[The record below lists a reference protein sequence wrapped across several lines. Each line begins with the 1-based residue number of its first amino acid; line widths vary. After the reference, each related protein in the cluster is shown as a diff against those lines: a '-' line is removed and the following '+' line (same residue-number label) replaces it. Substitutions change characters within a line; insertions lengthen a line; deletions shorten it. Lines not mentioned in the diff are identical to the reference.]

1 MRRSYEV
8 RARIFVLAGFFI
20 IGLAA
25 GACYALLAA
34 QGTGGQKYN
43 PALLTEK
50 LQYAVVEAGRL
61 QCVVLRDKAE
71 LYNVPSRLQGN
82 VIERM
87 SKGVQVD
94 YLDLVSSQDKD
105 DRYAVTTVEL
115 QFQRFFGRR
124 HIIPAGTQ
132 VLVLREDNGSG
143 ETRGRVLVDGKYY
156 EKNFDTAYLRFP
168 YVGQWKKVEF
178 NGKPGYMQY
187 DALSDSKLM

>member
-1 MRRSYEV
+1 MKKGYELK
-8 RARIFVLAGFFI
+8 AKAFVLTGFFV

-25 GACYALLAA
+25 GACYALLTA
-34 QGTGGQKYN
+34 QGADGEKYDT
-43 PALLTEK
+43 ARLTES
-50 LQYAVVEAGRL
+50 LQYAAVEAGRL

-71 LYNVPSRLQGN
+71 LYNAPSGLYGN

-87 SKGVQVD
+87 SKGVKVD

-105 DRYAVTTVEL
+105 DRYAITTVEL
-115 QFQRFFGRR
+115 QFQRLFGRR
-124 HIIPAGTQ
+124 HIIPAGSQ
-132 VLVLREDNGSG
+132 VLVLRADNGSG

-156 EKNFDTAYLRFP
+156 EKDFDTAYLRFP

-187 DALSDSKLM
+187 DALSDSELM

>member
-1 MRRSYEV
+1 MKNRY
-8 RARIFVLAGFFI
+8 ALKAKAFVLTGFFV
-20 IGLAA
+20 IGLVA
-25 GACYALLAA
+25 GACYALLSA
-34 QGTGGQKYN
+34 QGTSGEKYN
-43 PALLTEK
+43 TAQLTEG
-50 LQYAVVEAGRL
+50 LQYAAVEAGRL

-71 LYNVPSRLQGN
+71 MYNIPSSLKGT

-87 SKGVQVD
+87 SKGVKVD

-115 QFQRFFGRR
+115 QFQRLFGRR
-124 HIIPAGTQ
+124 HIIPAGSQ
-132 VLVLREDNGSG
+132 VLVLQADNGRG

-168 YVGQWKKVEF
+168 YIGQWKKVEF

>member
-1 MRRSYEV
+1 MKQGK
-8 RARIFVLAGFFI
+8 ALKAKAFVLTGFFI
-20 IGLAA
+20 AGVIV
-25 GACYALLAA
+25 GACYTLLTNPSDD
-34 QGTGGQKYN
+34 GRKYN
-43 PALLTEK
+43 TAQLTEK

-71 LYNVPSRLQGN
+71 LYNIPSALEGN

-87 SKGVQVD
+87 SKGVRVD

-105 DRYAVTTVEL
+105 ESYAVTAVEM
-115 QFQRFFGRR
+115 QFQRFWGRR
-124 HIIPAGTQ
+124 HIIPAGT
-132 VLVLREDNGSG
+132 LVLLLRGDDGSG
-143 ETRGRVLVDGKYY
+143 EVKGRVFVDGKYY
-156 EKNFDTAYLRFP
+156 EKNFSAAYLRFP